1 MANLTEKKNRKFVLS
16 NCLSAVKVGN
26 LKNSQS
32 SFDGS
37 EMEIT
42 QIAGMKVA
50 VGMVAPENRL
60 SYSLDGLTAT
70 AREQQRLKA
79 LAESRLLEAETIAVF
94 EEATQTAAHFLDVPI
109 CILGLMD
116 QDRQVFKSAVGLSRL
131 GLMNALASSR
141 QLPREQSFCTH
152 VVENQKVLAINNTA
166 SDPLYS
172 KSVLVQQYGIRAYLG
187 VPLFTSSGQCLGT
200 LAVMERMPRSF
211 TSKDIEFLEL
221 MARWSMSEYERNRL
235 LEEGSTRSEVQV
247 NLSAPIR
254 LSSNSVNQITTNQVQ
269 VKLLSALT
277 QELRTPLTSVMGMAS
292 VLGREIY
299 GPLTTKQKEYLEIIQ
314 TSGQYLLTLVNEI
327 LALGTLDAENAELN
341 LAATD
346 IEMLCQQAIAP
357 LEEMAHRREQQIRL
371 SVEPGNRIWQLD
383 REKLRQMLYH
393 LVSSVLQKAE
403 AESIIRIH
411 VSRKIDGLN
420 IAVWVSHPW
429 LGEGFQQVEPYFH
442 QSQLPGVSYYSEA
455 DTTDDTLEDWQEHPE
470 KSLPLSKRMTQEG
483 DELSFVQKSDALDDR
498 GLPQSRDNLGLLLS
512 CHLAQ
517 MHNGQVSIQGSPES
531 GYRYVLT
538 LPDMMAIDEN
548 L

>member
-1 MANLTEKKNRKFVLS
+1 MQ
-16 NCLSAVKVGN
+16 VGN

-50 VGMVAPENRL
+50 LGMVGPENRL
-60 SYSLDGLTAT
+60 SYSLDNLTAT

-116 QDRQVFKSAVGLSRL
+116 KDRQVFKSAVGLSRL
-131 GLMNALASSR
+131 GLMNQLASSR
-141 QLPREQSFCTH
+141 QLPREESFSTH
-152 VVENQKVLAINNTA
+152 VVESQKVLAINNTA

-200 LAVMERMPRSF
+200 LEVMERVPRNF
-211 TSKDIEFLEL
+211 TTKEIEFLEL
-221 MARWSMSEYERNRL
+221 MALWTMSEFERNRL
-235 LEEGSTRSEVQV
+235 LETGTRSQVQV

-254 LSSNSVNQITTNQVQ
+254 LSSTSGNQLTTNQVQ

-327 LALGTLDAENAELN
+327 LALGTLDAENSQLN

-346 IEMLCQQAIAP
+346 IEMLCQQAIAS
-357 LEEMAHRREQQIRL
+357 LEEMAHRREQQLRL

-383 REKLRQMLYH
+383 REKVRQMLYH

-403 AESIIRIH
+403 AQSIIRIH
-411 VSRKIDGLN
+411 VSRKSDGLN

-429 LGEGFQQVEPYFH
+429 MGEGFQHVEPYFY
-442 QSQLPGVSYYSEA
+442 QSQLPGVSHYCEVESPE
-455 DTTDDTLEDWQEHPE
+455 DTLEDWQEHPE
-470 KSLPLSKRMTQEG
+470 NSLSVSKRMTL
-483 DELSFVQKSDALDDR
+483 DADDLSFIQKSDSLDER

-538 LPDMMAIDEN
+538 LPDTIAIDES